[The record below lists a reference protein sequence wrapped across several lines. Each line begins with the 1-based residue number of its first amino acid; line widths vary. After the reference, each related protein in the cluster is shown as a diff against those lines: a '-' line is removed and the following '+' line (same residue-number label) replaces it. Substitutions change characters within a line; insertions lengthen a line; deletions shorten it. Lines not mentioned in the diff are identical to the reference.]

1 MSKEIFE
8 EKGGPHLGHA
18 AGRTDAEKQ
27 ASQLASDV
35 KYKVK
40 KKLGKGTKLNPA
52 QIAQE
57 YLKQLA
63 ASPAPSVVKA
73 LAKKK
78 IIGESYVD
86 VNEFVNESI
95 NKALNKVFVEKFETE
110 ENNEN
115 EYLQELYSKVNS
127 KGERLY
133 HIRVTDKKTGNT
145 YTRDATRAKI
155 AELRS
160 NPNISSVEMSDLNKD
175 TKGEKSKGEHTANVK
190 SGKGLDP
197 VGKED
202 GDVDNDGDKD
212 KSDKYLMKRRKA
224 IGNAIATRKESL
236 DPVGQED
243 GDIDNDGDKDKTDKY
258 LSKRRKAIGKA
269 IETRKED
276 YVWFEE
282 KTKKDDS
289 EKPIDVMKGKN
300 TCVKVGPSLGES
312 INIKAIYE
320 KMNLAKADMGDVVK
334 DFQKSDAP
342 QFRGKSK
349 KKRQQMAI
357 AAKLE
362 AERQVKEAADCGCD
376 DNDPKSKKDENVV
389 GDVRE
394 LPTKMNLVKNK
405 MRAMGLKMD
414 YEPEGDMVDEA
425 RAVGSVR
432 MGDQNPKG
440 AAARVSSGRGMTM
453 TPARGLGASK
463 PKGDDKTRAKRQAAQ
478 AKEDRRAA
486 ARDRAAEGEDRLSRL
501 VRSVQNSSYEPE
513 GEVLDERRKEDKVA
527 GTPRKP
533 RDRAFEIVAKSMGS
547 GRMGV
552 QPRGVKKQKGA
563 PTPGPVNPPAQK
575 VAMRRAAAQ
584 RAQDMYKPRAGESD

>member
-110 ENNEN
+110 ENDEN
-115 EYLQELYSKVNS
+115 EYLEELYSKVNS

-243 GDIDNDGDKDKTDKY
+243 GDIDNDGDKDKSDKY

-414 YEPEGDMVDEA
+414 YEPEGDQINE
-425 RAVGSVR
+425 
-432 MGDQNPKG
+432 NPL
-440 AAARVSSGRGMTM
+440 V
-453 TPARGLGASK
+453 GLGIRAGMAAGTALAGK
-463 PKGDDKTRAKRQAAQ
+463 AVYDKAKGVADKVKERNAKMQQ
-478 AKEDRRAA
+478 QINQ
-486 ARDRAAEGEDRLSRL
+486 LN
-501 VRSVQNSSYEPE
+501 QSYDPE

-533 RDRAFEIVAKSMGS
+533 RNPAFELVAKSMGA
-547 GRMGV
+547 GRLGV
-552 QPRGVKKQKGA
+552 QPRGKKKE
-563 PTPGPVNPPAQK
+563 PGKKPPVAGQYGGPASPAQK
-575 VAMRRAAAQ
+575 VAARRASAQ
-584 RAQDMYKPRAGESD
+584 RAQDMMHSRFD